1 MYGRLTG
8 HGVDCDRAES
18 GRPATS
24 TAHARM
30 ARAKADLVLTSIGSP
45 VAGAL
50 PPSISGESIPKP
62 RRHFRDA
69 GEDRR
74 PCDEAAVGG
83 KPAGDCVG
91 GHGAKKDRRQAGSYS
106 ALPGP
111 AVKRSRFCFKG

>member
-1 MYGRLTG
+1 TG
-8 HGVDCDRAES
+8 HGVDCDCADS
-18 GRPATS
+18 GRPAAS

-30 ARAKADLVLTSIGSP
+30 ACAKADLVLTSIGSP

-74 PCDEAAVGG
+74 ACDEAAVGKRG
-83 KPAGDCVG
+83 QTP
-91 GHGAKKDRRQAGSYS
+91 
-106 ALPGP
+106 LPG
-111 AVKRSRFCFKG
+111 VKGSDPFYPVTN